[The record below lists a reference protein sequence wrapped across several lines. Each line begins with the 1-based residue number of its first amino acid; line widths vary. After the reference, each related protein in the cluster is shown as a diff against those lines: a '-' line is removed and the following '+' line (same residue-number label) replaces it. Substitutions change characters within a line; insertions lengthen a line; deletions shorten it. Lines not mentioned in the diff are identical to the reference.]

1 MDFRI
6 TSLAPEPFA
15 PLFGLQ
21 AAELMRRGARHVIA
35 DRRPGF
41 PDRIELRDAAP
52 GEALLLARHTHLPL
66 DTPYRSAYAIYV
78 LEGSR
83 ERCDRVN
90 EVPEAF
96 RSGVMALRAFGRGN
110 MLCAADI
117 AQGTDLE
124 GLIERLFAS
133 AHTHYVHAHYAK
145 PGCFAARI
153 ERA

>member
-6 TSLAPEPFA
+6 TGLAPEPFT
-15 PLFGLQ
+15 PLFGLEE
-21 AAELMRRGARHVIA
+21 AALVRRGARRVIA

-52 GEALLLARHTHLPL
+52 GEAVLLVNYAHLPV
-66 DTPYRSAYAIYV
+66 DTPYRSRYAIYV
-78 LEGSR
+78 LEGAR
-83 ERCDRVN
+83 ERYDRVN

-96 RSGVMALRAFGRGN
+96 RSRVMALRAFDRAH
-110 MLCAADI
+110 MLRDADI
-117 AQGTDLE
+117 AQGAELE

-133 AHTHYVHAHYAK
+133 AHTRYVHAHYAK

-153 ERA
+153 DRA

>member
-1 MDFRI
+1 M
-6 TSLAPEPFA
+6 
-15 PLFGLQ
+15 
-21 AAELMRRGARHVIA
+21 
-35 DRRPGF
+35 
-41 PDRIELRDAAP
+41 
-52 GEALLLARHTHLPL
+52 
-66 DTPYRSAYAIYV
+66 
-78 LEGSR
+78 
-83 ERCDRVN
+83 
-90 EVPEAF
+90 PEAF